1 MQLRAW
7 KTLAHSRLQDVP
19 GITTFAPM
27 STMRSERT
35 LAWAAAIMML
45 AVALGAFG
53 AHGIQGR
60 LDERSFH
67 NWGTAAQYQF
77 IHGLALLG
85 LAALE
90 MRLPARVAGLA
101 RILFLLGIL
110 CFCGSLYL
118 LAVRDLVGIQSWAR
132 ALGPITPLGGL
143 MFIAGWAVLLVG
155 AFRKG

>member
-1 MQLRAW
+1 
-7 KTLAHSRLQDVP
+7 
-19 GITTFAPM
+19 M

-60 LDERSFH
+60 VDERSFH